1 MEPMPLLKENRREIS
16 KSLYWTCALRLTLSI
31 LLFASSAAHSPGQ
44 LSTSRASPAKAERA
58 TPVDPFGRE
67 TPRSTAMGLLKYG
80 ERRDFETAAHYLQ
93 PTPGQ
98 DTHLVERARELQG
111 LHAKFKGNIDL
122 LSDEPNGSVE
132 AGLPPGEVHAG
143 VIRVGATTVDVI
155 LVRVNDPDSGKIWL
169 ISKDTVA
176 RIPELYA
183 QMKSEGLTTAER
195 FVPAALTSRHL
206 LDMSL
211 AQWIGWLL
219 SIPIS
224 WFLAWL
230 LEFLLSAPRRI

>member
-1 MEPMPLLKENRREIS
+1 MVQS
-16 KSLYWTCALRLTLSI
+16 
-31 LLFASSAAHSPGQ
+31 
-44 LSTSRASPAKAERA
+44 
-58 TPVDPFGRE
+58 
-67 TPRSTAMGLLKYG
+67 
-80 ERRDFETAAHYLQ
+80 
-93 PTPGQ
+93 
-98 DTHLVERARELQG
+98 ARELQA
-111 LHAKFKGNIDL
+111 LHTKFKGNIDL

-132 AGLPPGEVHAG
+132 AGLPTGEVRAG
-143 VIRVGATTVDVI
+143 VIEVGATTVDVI

-183 QMKSEGLTTAER
+183 QMKSEGPTTAER
-195 FVPAALTSRHL
+195 IVPAALTSRHL

-211 AQWIGWLL
+211 AQWLGWLL

-230 LEFLLSAPRRI
+230 LEFLLSAPHRIWCKLRKLPFQYGLEDATGHAASVHRCDLVARRFGLLA